1 VREMRVKMVNR
12 TKEYCP
18 CKKTKVQRHLCK
30 SEIYYQNSIMVWPNP
45 SINRILSFE
54 HIRYKS

>member
-30 SEIYYQNSIMVWPNP
+30 SEIYYQNSIMV
-45 SINRILSFE
+45 
-54 HIRYKS
+54 